1 MTHAPASRIVG
12 LESKIYPNL
21 PLDIQTVKMVG
32 EAMLEVWVLCS
43 DSALGVSNLGG
54 VFSALLQID
63 QDLCSPWESSR

>member
-1 MTHAPASRIVG
+1 MHAPASRIVG
-12 LESKIYPNL
+12 LESEIYPNP

-32 EAMLEVWVLCS
+32 EEMPEIGVLCP

-63 QDLCSPWESSR
+63 QDLRSPWESPR